1 MYPERQ
7 ETEVAVRE
15 TLSRCMENLLHD
27 EYCQMLEQRLWDP
40 GGPQVFDMGPF
51 ATWPTF
57 AASSAWSREIGQKIE
72 ITV

>member
-40 GGPQVFDMGPF
+40 GGPQVFDMGPC
-51 ATWPTF
+51 AT
-57 AASSAWSREIGQKIE
+57 
-72 ITV
+72 

>member
-15 TLSRCMENLLHD
+15 TLSRCMENLHD

-40 GGPQVFDMGPF
+40 GGPQVFDVGPC
-51 ATWPTF
+51 AT
-57 AASSAWSREIGQKIE
+57 
-72 ITV
+72 